1 MRLGDFIRSNMEPIL
16 QAWEEFASTLV
27 PPALTMDSKA
37 LRDHARYMLEA
48 IALDLSKDQTE
59 AQQFIK
65 STGAA
70 PRKAGAT
77 AAETHASERLL
88 SGFSIEQLFSEYR
101 ALRASVLRLWS
112 KESKTE
118 LDTDPEDMM
127 RFNEAIDQAV
137 AESVGRYAKMVARS
151 QNLFLAILGHD
162 LRNPLATTI
171 MASSFIMQSTEAH
184 SKLVTAASRIY
195 SAGNRMNKLV
205 NDLIDY
211 TRTHLG
217 SKLPILVK
225 EIDMHVLARDTVAEH
240 EIAHPE
246 RTFRLE
252 ANGNFKGQWDDS
264 RIAQVLSNLLGN
276 AVQYGSTESPITVRL
291 WAEADDVHL
300 TVENH
305 GAVIEPQKMT
315 SLFEPL
321 VRFAKGDDEPQGRSL
336 GIGLYIAREI
346 VYAHGGEIR
355 VTSSEAEGTV
365 FAVTLPRTPPAGT
378 DVVAFLDPHA
388 TVLPPQYP

>member
-16 QAWEEFASTLV
+16 QAWEEFASSVV

-37 LRDHARYMLEA
+37 LRNHARYMLEA
-48 IALDLSKDQTE
+48 VALDLSKHQTE
-59 AQQFIK
+59 EQQFTK
-65 STGAA
+65 STGAG

-101 ALRASVLRLWS
+101 ALRASVLSLWS
-112 KESKTE
+112 KQAQAG
-118 LDTDPEDMM
+118 LDTDPEDVM
-127 RFNEAIDQAV
+127 RFNEAIDQAI
-137 AESVGRYAKMVARS
+137 AESVARYAAMVSRS

-171 MASSFIMQSTEAH
+171 MASSFIMKSANADSQC
-184 SKLVTAASRIY
+184 VTAANRIY
-195 SAGNRMNKLV
+195 SAGTRMNRLV

-217 SKLPILVK
+217 SKLPIIVK
-225 EIDMHVLARDTVAEH
+225 EVDMLALARDTVAEH

-246 RTFRLE
+246 RSFRLLAE
-252 ANGNFKGQWDDS
+252 GHCKGLWDDN

-276 AVQYGSTESPITVRL
+276 AVQYGSVDTPITVRL
-291 WAEADDVHL
+291 RCDADNVYL
-300 TVENH
+300 CVENH
-305 GAVIEPQKMT
+305 GALIEPQKIA
-315 SLFEPL
+315 SLFEPM
-321 VRFAKGDDEPQGRSL
+321 VRFAKDDDEPLGRSL

-346 VYAHGGEIR
+346 VYAHGGEID
-355 VTSSEAEGTV
+355 VTSIEQDGTV
-365 FAVTLPRTPPAGT
+365 FAITLPLKPPAEKGT
-378 DVVAFLDPHA
+378 AALLDPHA
-388 TVLPPQYP
+388 PALPPQFP

>member
-1 MRLGDFIRSNMEPIL
+1 MEPIL
-16 QAWEEFASTLV
+16 QAWEAFASTVV
-27 PPALTMDSKA
+27 PPALMMDSNA
-37 LRDHARYMLEA
+37 LRNHARYMLEA
-48 IALDLSKDQTE
+48 IALDLSRDQTE

-65 STGAA
+65 STGAG

-101 ALRASVLRLWS
+101 ALRASVLSLWS

-137 AESVGRYAKMVARS
+137 AESVGRYAEMVARS

-171 MASSFIMQSTEAH
+171 MASSFIMQSPEAEG
-184 SKLVTAASRIY
+184 KLITAASRIY
-195 SAGNRMNKLV
+195 SASNRMNKLV

-225 EIDMHVLARDTVAEH
+225 EIDMHALARDTVAEH

-246 RTFRLE
+246 RMFRLE
-252 ANGNFKGQWDDS
+252 ADGSCKGQWDDN

-276 AVQYGSTESPITVRL
+276 AVQYGSTDMPITVRL
-291 WAEADDVHL
+291 RAEEEEVHL

-305 GAVIEPQKMT
+305 GAVIEPQTMT

-321 VRFAKGDDEPQGRSL
+321 VRFARAGDEPQGRSL

-365 FAVTLPRTPPAGT
+365 FAMTLPRTPPTGDGVT
-378 DVVAFLDPHA
+378 AFLDPHA
-388 TVLPPQYP
+388 LELPPQYP

>member
-16 QAWEEFASTLV
+16 QAWEQFASTVV

-37 LRDHARYMLEA
+37 LRNHARHMLEA

-70 PRKAGAT
+70 PRRAGAT
-77 AAETHASERLL
+77 AAETHASERLM

-101 ALRASVLRLWS
+101 ALRASVLSLWS
-112 KESKTE
+112 KAAVAE
-118 LDTDPEDMM
+118 LETDPDDVM
-127 RFNEAIDQAV
+127 RFNEAIDQAI
-137 AESVGRYAKMVARS
+137 AESVARYAKMVARS

-171 MASSFIMQSTEAH
+171 MASSFIMQSPEVGGKFT
-184 SKLVTAASRIY
+184 LAATRIY
-195 SAGNRMNKLV
+195 NAGNRMNRLV

-217 SKLPILVK
+217 SRLPIIVK
-225 EIDMHVLARDTVAEH
+225 DVDMHLLAKDTVAEH

-246 RTFRLE
+246 RKFHLTTE
-252 ANGNFKGQWDDS
+252 AELKGQWDDN

-276 AVQYGSTESPITVRL
+276 AVQYGSAELPITVRL
-291 WAEADDVHL
+291 RGDAENIFIDI
-300 TVENH
+300 ENH
-305 GAVIEPQKMT
+305 GAVIEQNKMT
-315 SLFEPL
+315 ALFEPM
-321 VRFAKGDDEPQGRSL
+321 VRFAKAEDEPQGRSL

-346 VYAHGGEIR
+346 VYAHGGEIN
-355 VTSSEAEGTV
+355 VTSSEEDGTV
-365 FAVTLPRTPPAGT
+365 FAVTLPRRPPANDT
-378 DVVAFLDPHA
+378 VSLFVDPHA
-388 TVLPPQYP
+388 SSLPPQFP